1 MTLLFSSEDYESA
14 LGGGKTVLPLPSG
27 VGAQEAMLLFSLGA
41 EVLQSGGLIVKSD
54 TDCVTPDKL
63 LNFSVL
69 FPHLEL
75 RIIRLMSVLLCR
87 LCDMP

>member
-41 EVLQSGGLIVKSD
+41 EVLQSGGLTVKSD
-54 TDCVTPDKL
+54 TDCVTPDKF

>member
-1 MTLLFSSEDYESA
+1 MPLGEAKLCCLCLQES
-14 LGGGKTVLPLPSG
+14 GHRR
-27 VGAQEAMLLFSLGA
+27 QCCFFSLGA
-41 EVLQSGGLIVKSD
+41 EVLQSGGLTVKSD
-54 TDCVTPDKL
+54 TDCVTPDKF

-75 RIIRLMSVLLCR
+75 GIIRLMSVLLCR